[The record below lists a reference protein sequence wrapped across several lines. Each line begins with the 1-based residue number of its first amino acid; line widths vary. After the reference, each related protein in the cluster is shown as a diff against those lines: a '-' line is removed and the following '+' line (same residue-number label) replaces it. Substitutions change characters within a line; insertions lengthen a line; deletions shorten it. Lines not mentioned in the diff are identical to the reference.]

1 MESPNLQLCFPTLRP
16 FATTSTM
23 TWVDILG
30 RCALVINGCLFVF
43 AGTAYL
49 QGVSSNRWLVLDSLF
64 HPDLAN
70 SCSGS
75 PVPSN
80 PAQGIRLDELASPN
94 EFCWLGLIPFY
105 SVLCTCCRDEEPERV
120 LRALPQE
127 ASNNFLVCTV
137 GCHGNDGPP
146 ASSLTAMQ
154 SPLTRHSHVTHTSS
168 TVWLLLSRHDTTTPL
183 SFFSPSEPPA
193 AFAALLLPFV
203 ATFVAHSLRTG
214 LPWYPRR
221 SFLRFIRSVHCA
233 PHHGTRPRRPGQ
245 SSLGKEVVLEYEL
258 ACTTLPSVQW
268 RMCCMY
274 VLLYECA
281 VCMCCLYVLCG
292 PS

>member
-1 MESPNLQLCFPTLRP
+1 
-16 FATTSTM
+16 M

-154 SPLTRHSHVTHTSS
+154 SLPTPHSHSIHC
-168 TVWLLLSRHDTTTPL
+168 L
-183 SFFSPSEPPA
+183 
-193 AFAALLLPFV
+193 AFAFP
-203 ATFVAHSLRTG
+203 
-214 LPWYPRR
+214 P
-221 SFLRFIRSVHCA
+221 
-233 PHHGTRPRRPGQ
+233 
-245 SSLGKEVVLEYEL
+245 
-258 ACTTLPSVQW
+258 
-268 RMCCMY
+268 
-274 VLLYECA
+274 
-281 VCMCCLYVLCG
+281 
-292 PS
+292 